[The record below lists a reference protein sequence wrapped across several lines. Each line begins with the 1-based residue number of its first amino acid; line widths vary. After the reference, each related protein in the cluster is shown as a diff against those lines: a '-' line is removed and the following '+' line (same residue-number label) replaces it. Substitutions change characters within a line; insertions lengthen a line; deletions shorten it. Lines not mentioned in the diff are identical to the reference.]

1 MAAPAP
7 PAASTPPTAPI
18 LPPDATRPEPAL
30 PPLPRFDITQILT
43 GDWPGAAVTALA
55 TLLTAFAASAL
66 LVALMHPDGV
76 GVRGFLTV
84 VALITGSA
92 FGGNATGHVSIEGA
106 GRISV
111 GAYPLT
117 VTLLALVVAT
127 VLLGHQLRRYP
138 DWTGAAIHAVRTA
151 LVFAAGIVV
160 LTLVFRSDLVIPAT
174 FGDVSN
180 RVTQDNGTFALASGT
195 WGSHAVGAAAIGVLF
210 IMVVA
215 AVLIVMRDDT
225 LPPAVVRVRGWVSG
239 PLRSLGVLLAGSV
252 ALGAVA
258 VVVLYVKD
266 GNTHNTSSFAIW
278 LAILPNLG
286 ITALYTGAGAGLHY
300 VTHAGKYH
308 QTTSQ
313 HLSHFTDHVSPVL
326 WGLPVLTLVVFGA
339 SALFLAYRSDPV
351 RIQADML
358 RWLVALVV
366 ATPILVHLAAYH
378 VTYRSVARGKQ
389 VATVTVGVDSWQAIG
404 LALAWGFAIA
414 LVVTAVARSRAQSSG
429 AAPTSWS
436 GPPQ

>member
-1 MAAPAP
+1 M
-7 PAASTPPTAPI
+7 STPQTAPV

-30 PPLPRFDITQILT
+30 PRLPKLDITQILT
-43 GDWPGAAVTALA
+43 GDWPGAALTALA
-55 TLLTAFAASAL
+55 TLLTAFVASAL

-84 VALITGSA
+84 VTLITGSA
-92 FGGNATGHVSIEGA
+92 FGGNTTGHVSDQGP
-106 GRISV
+106 GTISV

-117 VTLLALVVAT
+117 VTVLALAVAT
-127 VLLGHQLRRYP
+127 VLLSRQLRRYP

-160 LTLVFRSDLVIPAT
+160 LTLVFRSTLFIPAT

-180 RVTQDNGTFALASGT
+180 RVTQDNGTFALESGT
-195 WGSHAVGAAAIGVLF
+195 WSSHAGGAAAVGVLF
-210 IMVVA
+210 LLLIA
-215 AVLIVMRDDT
+215 AGLILMRDDT
-225 LPPAVVRVRGWVSG
+225 LPPAVVLVRGWVAG
-239 PLRSLGVLLAGSV
+239 PLRSIGVLVAGSV
-252 ALGAVA
+252 ALGAIAA
-258 VVVLYVKD
+258 VVLFVKD
-266 GNTHNTSSFAIW
+266 SNTHNTSSIAIW

-308 QTTSQ
+308 LTTSQ
-313 HLSHFTDHVSPVL
+313 HLTHFTDHLSPVL

-339 SALFLAYRSDPV
+339 SALFLAYRSGPGG
-351 RIQADML
+351 IQADML

-378 VTYRSVARGKQ
+378 ATYRSGARGKQ
-389 VATVTVGVDSWQAIG
+389 VATITVGIDSWQAIG

-414 LVVTAVARSRAQSSG
+414 LVVTAVARSRAQRSG

-436 GPPQ
+436 GPTG